1 MKKQFFLSALAL
13 TTALMT
19 LDVSLPTF
27 ANATAIIQREE
38 LAYWIDRAEQAQ
50 APDYAQPW
58 FDAAIAVEAAYG
70 QRLRLVEDDL
80 SVERFSTVPLVG
92 HTPGHQGIVYQNGDE

>member
-58 FDAAIAVEAAYG
+58 FEPRSQSKPPMVSACAW
-70 QRLRLVEDDL
+70 
-80 SVERFSTVPLVG
+80 
-92 HTPGHQGIVYQNGDE
+92 